1 MKTTHGK
8 QITEPSQLEKY
19 VVKKEVSSQE
29 ALGNI
34 SS

>member
-8 QITEPSQLEKY
+8 QIAQTSQLEKY

-29 ALGNI
+29 APDNI
-34 SS
+34 S